1 MPFSSIRS
9 LVWLD
14 PQGTTITKSTGRST
28 AELTFAVAESFPQE
42 ERETTVKTKAEGEKK
57 EKAEG
62 EKHVIYQDKVG
73 SIRQKVENETNLT
86 VTWKS
91 AVLDAYG
98 SEEYIKPMTN
108 KERGQLAKIKKDL
121 GPDTER
127 IIAHTVHNWCRF
139 GWEARSDC
147 GQATFPGRPSIGYL
161 LKHEGTA
168 PRQWERYLQSIAP
181 VPVLPESEQGTKSVH
196 AISFVSLRASPFFS

>member
-1 MPFSSIRS
+1 MKPSNSWDGSRSNRWPRSGCAINARISQPVPFSSIRS

-62 EKHVIYQDKVG
+62 EKRVIYQDKVG

-98 SEEYIKPMTN
+98 SE
-108 KERGQLAKIKKDL
+108 
-121 GPDTER
+121 
-127 IIAHTVHNWCRF
+127 
-139 GWEARSDC
+139 
-147 GQATFPGRPSIGYL
+147 
-161 LKHEGTA
+161 
-168 PRQWERYLQSIAP
+168 
-181 VPVLPESEQGTKSVH
+181 
-196 AISFVSLRASPFFS
+196 